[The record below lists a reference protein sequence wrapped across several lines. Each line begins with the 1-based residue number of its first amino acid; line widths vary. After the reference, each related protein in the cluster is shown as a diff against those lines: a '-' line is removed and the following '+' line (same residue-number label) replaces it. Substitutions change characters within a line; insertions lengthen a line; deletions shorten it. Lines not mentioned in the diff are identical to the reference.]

1 MIANNAPAHVDL
13 GNGDPVAEVFAWD
26 DDGHPMI
33 LTPSGLARADGVR
46 QTAIVKA
53 GWTTRLWPPANTHR
67 VEQLCEELL
76 KWR

>member
-1 MIANNAPAHVDL
+1 MIANNAHAHVDL